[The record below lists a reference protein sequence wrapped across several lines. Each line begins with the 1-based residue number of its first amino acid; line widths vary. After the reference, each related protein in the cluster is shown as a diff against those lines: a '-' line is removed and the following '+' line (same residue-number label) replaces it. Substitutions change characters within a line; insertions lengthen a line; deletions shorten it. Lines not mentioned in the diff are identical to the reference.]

1 MMRLLLIANPV
12 AGGDARPRIDRALKL
27 LRDAGAEVELAQT
40 TATGDA
46 ERWAGEA
53 GRESRYQRVLVAG
66 GDGTLNEAAN
76 GLVGSDLPL
85 AFLPLGTTNVFA
97 LETGLP
103 TTTENLCRLALEG
116 KPRPIH
122 LGRAGER
129 YFLLMAGLGFDAE
142 AVRLLRPG
150 LKQRLGKGAY
160 LVSAL
165 QTLLRFPPFPLEIET
180 DSGHFCGHGAII
192 SNARLYGGPFSFT
205 PAAGLFSDRFEV
217 CLFQQWN
224 RRTLLRHAL
233 ALLRRRPL
241 DPRRVKI
248 FSCRRISIKS
258 PQVPVQLDGDFFC
271 HTPLDLDIGSTCLQ
285 MILP

>member
-1 MMRLLLIANPV
+1 MRLLLIANPV
-12 AGGDARPRIDRALKL
+12 AGGNARPRIDRTLKL
-27 LRDAGAEVELAQT
+27 LRDAGADVELALT
-40 TATGDA
+40 TAAGDA
-46 ERWAGEA
+46 ERWAADA
-53 GRESRYQRVLVAG
+53 GSDNRWRRLLVAG

-76 GLVGSDLPL
+76 GLVGSDLPM
-85 AFLPLGTTNVFA
+85 AFLPLGTANVFA

-103 TTTENLCRLALEG
+103 TTAETLCRLALEG

-142 AVRLLRPG
+142 VVRRVRLG
-150 LKQRLGKGAY
+150 LKRRIGKGAY

-165 QTLLRFPPFPLEIET
+165 ETLAAFPPFPLEIET
-180 DSGHFCGHGAII
+180 DAGRFSGHGAII

-205 PAAGLFSDRFEV
+205 PTADLFSDRLEV
-217 CLFQQWN
+217 CLFQRWN
-224 RRTLLRHAL
+224 RRTLFQHAL

-248 FSCRRISIKS
+248 FTCRRVSIIS
-258 PQVPVQLDGDFFC
+258 PQVPVQLDGDFFG
-271 HTPLDLDIGSTCLQ
+271 HTPLDFTVGEHTLK